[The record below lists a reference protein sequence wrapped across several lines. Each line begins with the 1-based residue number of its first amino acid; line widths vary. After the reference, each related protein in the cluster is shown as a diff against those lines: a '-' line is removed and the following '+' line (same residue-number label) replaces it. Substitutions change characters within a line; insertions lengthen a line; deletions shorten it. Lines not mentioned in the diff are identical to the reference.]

1 MRKIYALF
9 LLLLLSSGLAWGQCN
24 ILANAVPGL
33 ILDYQST
40 NLLNC
45 SGVGF
50 NPIQGRYYAVRAGN
64 PSFPL
69 ETWSSTGTQL
79 YTTSAGF
86 DWRGMW
92 WNPNTN
98 QLEGNGY
105 FSSGLWR
112 ADINGSG
119 YALNTGATI
128 FSGMAQPDA
137 QSCGDY
143 DYNAN
148 EIIYYFNGRIY
159 RYSRTT
165 NAALGNYALT
175 GCPVAFSNINST
187 TVVYTGCLGKE
198 IGILNYVNKR
208 IYLFNKSNGA
218 YVGTS
223 QLPNTAVT
231 TGSFRF
237 SYANGLAWLF
247 DLGTGNWYSYRILDV
262 ILPANNLSANAIWFS
277 DTAIEVSWESDT
289 HEQFT
294 GFEVE
299 RGVDGSAFTSIGTR
313 DAADI
318 SGENE
323 ASHQWS
329 LQDATLPN
337 EPVIYYRVKGLT
349 KAGEVI
355 YSEVMAV
362 TRNGASDA
370 VLQAWPV
377 PADKSLYLRTGNL
390 AVGSNVEIL
399 DASGRLVAQQ
409 GGGTSSADN
418 VHEFDCSS
426 WANGVYL
433 IRVTGVHGN
442 LGAQRVLVQ
451 H

>member
-1 MRKIYALF
+1 MRKIYAF
-9 LLLLLSSGLAWGQCN
+9 SLLLLLSSGLIWGQCN
-24 ILANAVPGL
+24 ILPNAVAGL

-50 NPIQGRYYAVRAGN
+50 NPIMGRYYAVRAGN

-69 ETWSSTGTQL
+69 ETWTSTGTQL

-105 FSSGLWR
+105 FNTGLWR

-119 YALNTGATI
+119 YALSTGATL
-128 FSGMAQPDA
+128 FTGMAQPDA

-143 DYNAN
+143 DYAAN
-148 EIIYYFNGRIY
+148 EIVYYFNGRIY

-175 GCPVAFSNINST
+175 GCPVAFSSINST

-198 IGILNYVNKR
+198 IGILDYVNKR

-231 TGSFRF
+231 NASFRF

-247 DLGTGNWYSYRILDV
+247 DLGTGNWFSYRILDV
-262 ILPANNLSANAIWFS
+262 ILPANHLSANTIWLS
-277 DTAIEVSWESDT
+277 DMAIEVDWESDT
-289 HEQFT
+289 YDQFS

-299 RGVDGSAFTSIGTR
+299 RGVDGVNFTSIGAK
-313 DAADI
+313 DASEI
-318 SGENE
+318 SGGND
-323 ASHQWS
+323 ASHQWAM
-329 LQDATLPN
+329 QDATLPDA
-337 EPVIYYRVKGLT
+337 PVIYYRVKGLT
-349 KAGEVI
+349 KAGEEI
-355 YSEVMAV
+355 YSEVMAM
-362 TRNGASDA
+362 TRNASSDA
-370 VLQAWPV
+370 ALQAWPV
-377 PADKSLYLRTGNL
+377 PADKAIHLRLENL
-390 AVGSNVEIL
+390 PSGSKAEVL
-399 DASGRLVAQQ
+399 DASGRLVAAQDLSA
-409 GGGTSSADN
+409 SSQ
-418 VHEFDCSS
+418 VHEFDCST
-426 WANGVYL
+426 WADGVYL
-433 IRVTGVHGN
+433 LRIA
-442 LGAQRVLVQ
+442 GANGSLATQRLVVR

>member
-1 MRKIYALF
+1 MRKIYAFF

-24 ILANAVPGL
+24 ILANAVAGL
-33 ILDYQST
+33 VLDYQST

-50 NPIQGRYYAVRAGN
+50 NPILGRYYAVRAGN
-64 PSFPL
+64 SSFPL
-69 ETWSSTGTQL
+69 ETWTSTGTQL

-105 FSSGLWR
+105 FNSGLWR

-119 YALNTGATI
+119 HALNTGSLL

-143 DYNAN
+143 DYDAN
-148 EIIYYFNGRIY
+148 EIVYYFNGRIY

-187 TVVYTGCLGKE
+187 TVVYTGCLGRE

-262 ILPANNLSANAIWFS
+262 VLPANNLSANTIWLS
-277 DTAIEVSWESDT
+277 DMAIEVDWESDT
-289 HEQFT
+289 YDQFA

-299 RGVDGSAFTSIGTR
+299 RGVDGSNFTSIGAK

-318 SGENE
+318 SGGNE
-323 ASHQWS
+323 TSHQWAM
-329 LQDATLPN
+329 QDATLPDA
-337 EPVIYYRVKGLT
+337 PVIYYRVKGLT

-362 TRNGASDA
+362 TRNATSDA

-377 PADKSLYLRTGNL
+377 PADKSIRLRIEHL
-390 AVGSNVEIL
+390 PAGSTLEIV
-399 DASGRLVAQQ
+399 DASGRLVMQKAIDA
-409 GGGTSSADN
+409 TSPDN
-418 VHEFDCSS
+418 VHEFDCST

-433 IRVTGVHGN
+433 IRATGANGS
-442 LGAQRVLVQ
+442 LAAQRLVVQ